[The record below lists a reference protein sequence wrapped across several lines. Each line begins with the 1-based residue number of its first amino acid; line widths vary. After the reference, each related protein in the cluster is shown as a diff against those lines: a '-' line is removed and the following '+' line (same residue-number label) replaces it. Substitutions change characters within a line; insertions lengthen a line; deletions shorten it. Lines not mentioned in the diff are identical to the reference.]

1 MDDGPDYYDVG
12 WFKDSPSEIW
22 GNNGLEELGWFGA
35 ILQILVLPL
44 YILQFIIYLPFWIII
59 YLPFLIIMGIG
70 KLFSSGSGDEG
81 SKESKQTVEQINT
94 QIGCLPKTINE
105 SEVNEYLI
113 LLQKKWQQ
121 DYENDPQNNPPPE
134 DFPKKLKPVKD
145 YIMQYGLDDAIKW
158 MRLPSKND
166 LKYNRTYNFESK
178 RPAPEQTN
186 VKIDASDLLKKQENE
201 KKEFFEKLEA
211 NLRKEMSESAY
222 WQNVPEE
229 KRDRQISRYMKEAK
243 LDLKNLGIEK
253 ASRLWLGFIKKSDA
267 KRDSHP
273 CPPPV

>member
-12 WFKDSPSEIW
+12 WFRDSPSEIW
-22 GNNGLEELGWFGA
+22 GENNGLEELGWFGVV
-35 ILQILVLPL
+35 LQILVLPL

-70 KLFSSGSGDEG
+70 KLFSSGSEDE
-81 SKESKQTVEQINT
+81 SEKKEKPQTYHIQTESVQINRVPEAAKPAATVEEKEPLAPVI
-94 QIGCLPKTINE
+94 
-105 SEVNEYLI
+105 SA
-113 LLQKKWQQ
+113 
-121 DYENDPQNNPPPE
+121 E
-134 DFPKKLKPVKD
+134 D
-145 YIMQYGLDDAIKW
+145 I
-158 MRLPSKND
+158 
-166 LKYNRTYNFESK
+166 EK
-178 RPAPEQTN
+178 R
-186 VKIDASDLLKKQENE
+186 ENE
-201 KKEFFEKLEA
+201 KKEFFKKLEA
-211 NLRKEMSESAY
+211 ELRKDMAESAY
-222 WQNVPEE
+222 WQNIPEE